1 MSGKKPVLTKTP
13 VWQALAVLGWARD
26 IFLAEVLPPGAK
38 DIKACELHCKVRC
51 EPACRIAGLGSERL
65 AEFGN
70 FFWVLSFSL
79 SLSSLFLLLAPQ
91 KGVDL
96 GKWQRNQVA
105 YLHGTEPRPDLCEY
119 VKKAA
124 KNLKVRE
131 MYFSRPRIEAPLSPR
146 DR

>member
-26 IFLAEVLPPGAK
+26 IFLSEILPPGAK
-38 DIKACELHCKVRC
+38 DIKACELHCKVRRD
-51 EPACRIAGLGSERL
+51 PRCRIADPGRGPL
-65 AEFGN
+65 AEEKRLF
-70 FFWVLSFSL
+70 SFPSQT
-79 SLSSLFLLLAPQ
+79 LFPLLAPQ

-96 GKWQRNQVA
+96 SKWQRNQVA
-105 YLHGTEPRPDLCEY
+105 YLHGTEPRAELCEY

-124 KNLKVRE
+124 KNLKVPE
-131 MYFSRPRIEAPLSPR
+131 MHFRGDLFSLG